1 MHVLV
6 VGSGGREHAL
16 VWKLSQSTSVTTITC
31 APGNVGL
38 ARVEKCTT
46 LPLSVTDFDDL
57 IQFARN
63 NNVELAVIGPEVP
76 LVAGIADAFEAAG
89 IKVFG
94 PTQDGAQLEGS
105 KSWSKQLMED
115 AGVPTARSQTFTA
128 AADAINY
135 LNQQSAPI
143 VVKADGLAA
152 GKGVT
157 VARTIQEA
165 IEAVTDLFSGTLG
178 DAGSTVVI
186 EDFLVGQEASVL
198 AFTDGQTILPMV
210 AAQDHKQVGEGDTGP
225 NTGGMGAY
233 APTPIVTPEV
243 MEHVQTQVLEP
254 TLRTLRDRGITYRGV
269 LYAGLMIA
277 PDGQPSV
284 VEFNCRFGDPE
295 TQVVLPLL
303 KSDLATVMMAC
314 AEGTLHEID
323 LEWHDSYAACVV
335 MASGG
340 YPGAYEKGKVI
351 NGLDSTDQTAVVFHA
366 GTAANESGE
375 VVTNGGRVLGITGR
389 GDTLQGAL
397 DLAYQ
402 AIANIQFEGAYFR
415 SDIGFRVLSKSN

>member
-16 VWKLSQSTSVTTITC
+16 VWKLSQSPTVTHISC

-38 ARVEKCTT
+38 ARVKKCTT
-46 LPLSVTDFDDL
+46 LPLSETDFDGL
-57 IQFARN
+57 IQFARSHD
-63 NNVELAVIGPEVP
+63 VELAVIGPEVP
-76 LVAGIADAFEAAG
+76 LVAGIADAFEAEG

-105 KSWSKQLMED
+105 KSWSKQLMDD
-115 AGVPTARSQTFTA
+115 AGVPTAQSRTFTA
-128 AADAINY
+128 AADAIDY
-135 LNQQSAPI
+135 LNQKSAPI

-157 VARTIQEA
+157 VARTTQEA
-165 IEAVTDLFSGTLG
+165 IDAVTDLFAGTLG

-243 MEHVQTQVLEP
+243 MEQVRQQVLEP
-254 TLRTLRDRGITYRGV
+254 TLKTLRDRGITYKGV

-303 KSDLATVMMAC
+303 KSDLATVMLAC
-314 AEGTLHEID
+314 AKGTLHEID
-323 LEWHDSYAACVV
+323 LEWHDGYAACVV

-340 YPGAYEKGKVI
+340 YPGAYEKGKTI
-351 NGLDSTDQTAVVFHA
+351 SGLDSAEQKAEVFHA
-366 GTAANESGE
+366 GTAAGSAGE

-389 GDTLQGAL
+389 GNSLQDAL
-397 DLAYQ
+397 DIAYQ
-402 AIANIQFEGAYFR
+402 AIADIQFEGAYYR
-415 SDIGFRVLSKSN
+415 SDIGFRVMGNS

>member
-16 VWKLSQSTSVTTITC
+16 VWKLSQSTRVTIITC

-38 ARVEKCTT
+38 ARIEKCTT

-63 NNVELAVIGPEVP
+63 TNVELAVIGPEVP
-76 LVAGIADAFEAAG
+76 LVAGISDAFEAAG

-165 IEAVTDLFSGTLG
+165 IDAVTDLFSGTLG

-210 AAQDHKQVGEGDTGP
+210 AAQDHK
-225 NTGGMGAY
+225 
-233 APTPIVTPEV
+233 
-243 MEHVQTQVLEP
+243 
-254 TLRTLRDRGITYRGV
+254 
-269 LYAGLMIA
+269 
-277 PDGQPSV
+277 
-284 VEFNCRFGDPE
+284 
-295 TQVVLPLL
+295 
-303 KSDLATVMMAC
+303 
-314 AEGTLHEID
+314 
-323 LEWHDSYAACVV
+323 
-335 MASGG
+335 
-340 YPGAYEKGKVI
+340 
-351 NGLDSTDQTAVVFHA
+351 
-366 GTAANESGE
+366 
-375 VVTNGGRVLGITGR
+375 
-389 GDTLQGAL
+389 
-397 DLAYQ
+397 
-402 AIANIQFEGAYFR
+402 
-415 SDIGFRVLSKSN
+415 

>member
-16 VWKLSQSTSVTTITC
+16 VWKLSQSTIVSRITC

-38 ARVEKCTT
+38 AQVEKCTT
-46 LPLSVTDFDDL
+46 LPLSVTDFDGL
-57 IQFARN
+57 IEFARN
-63 NNVELAVIGPEVP
+63 HDVELAVIGPEVP
-76 LVAGIADAFEAAG
+76 LVAGIADAFKAAG

-94 PTQDGAQLEGS
+94 PTQDGALLEGS
-105 KSWSKQLMED
+105 KSWSKQLMDD

-128 AADAINY
+128 AADAIDY

-157 VARTIQEA
+157 VAGTIQEA
-165 IEAVTDLFSGTLG
+165 IDAVTDLFSGTLG

-233 APTPIVTPEV
+233 APTPIAPPEV
-243 MEHVQTQVLEP
+243 MEQVLKQVLEP
-254 TLRTLRDRGITYRGV
+254 TLKTLCDRGITYQGV

-303 KSDLATVMMAC
+303 KSDLATVMLAC
-314 AEGTLHEID
+314 AEGKLHEID
-323 LEWHDSYAACVV
+323 LEWHDGYAACVV

-351 NGLDSTDQTAVVFHA
+351 SGLESTENTAVVFHA
-366 GTAANESGE
+366 GTAAAESGD

-389 GDTLQGAL
+389 GNSLQEAL
-397 DLAYQ
+397 DSAYQ
-402 AIANIQFEGAYFR
+402 AISSIQFEGAYYR
-415 SDIGFRVLSKSN
+415 SDIGFRVMGNG

>member
-16 VWKLSQSTSVTTITC
+16 VWKLSQSTRVTIITC

-38 ARVEKCTT
+38 ARIEKCTT

-63 NNVELAVIGPEVP
+63 TNVELAVIGPEVP
-76 LVAGIADAFEAAG
+76 LVAGISDAFEAAG

-165 IEAVTDLFSGTLG
+165 IDAVTDLFSGTLG

-243 MEHVQTQVLEP
+243 MEQVRQQVLEP
-254 TLRTLRDRGITYRGV
+254 TLKTLRDRGITYKGV

-303 KSDLATVMMAC
+303 KSDLAAVMLAC
-314 AEGTLHEID
+314 AEGKLHEID
-323 LEWHDSYAACVV
+323 LEWHDGYAACVV

-340 YPGAYEKGKVI
+340 YPGAYEKGKPI
-351 NGLDSTDQTAVVFHA
+351 GGLEPAEQTAAVFHA
-366 GTAANESGE
+366 GTAAGDSGE
-375 VVTNGGRVLGITGR
+375 IVTNGGRVLGITGR
-389 GDTLQGAL
+389 GETLQAAL

-402 AIANIQFEGAYFR
+402 AISTIQFEGAQFR
-415 SDIGFRVLSKSN
+415 ADIGFRVLGNRQ

>member
-16 VWKLSQSTSVTTITC
+16 VWKLSQSSAVTKISC

-46 LPLSVTDFDDL
+46 LPLSVTDFNGL
-57 IQFARN
+57 IQFSRSN
-63 NNVELAVIGPEVP
+63 GVELAVIGPEVP
-76 LVAGIADAFEAAG
+76 LVAGIANAFQAEG

-94 PTQDGAQLEGS
+94 PGQDGAQLEGS

-128 AADAINY
+128 ADDAIAY
-135 LNQQSAPI
+135 LNTQSVPI

-157 VARTIQEA
+157 VARTLPEA
-165 IEAVTDLFSGTLG
+165 IDAVTDLFSGTLG

-233 APTPIVTPEV
+233 APTPIVTPKV
-243 MEHVQTQVLEP
+243 MEQVRQQVLEP
-254 TLRTLRDRGITYRGV
+254 TLKTLRDRGITYKGV

-295 TQVVLPLL
+295 TQVILPLL
-303 KSDLATVMMAC
+303 KSDLAEIMVAC
-314 AEGTLHEID
+314 AEGKLHEIE
-323 LEWHDSYAACVV
+323 LEWHGGYAACVV

-340 YPGAYEKGKVI
+340 YPGPYQKGKPI
-351 NGLDSTDQTAVVFHA
+351 SGLDAADAKARVFHA
-366 GTAANESGE
+366 GTAGGASGE
-375 VVTNGGRVLGITGR
+375 IVTNGGRVLGITGR
-389 GDTLQGAL
+389 GDTLLDAL
-397 DLAYQ
+397 DEAYG
-402 AIANIQFEGAYFR
+402 AIADIQFDGAYYR
-415 SDIGFRVLSKSN
+415 SDIGFRVMG

>member
-16 VWKLSQSTSVTTITC
+16 VWKLSQSTRVTTITC

-38 ARVEKCTT
+38 ARIEKCTT

-63 NNVELAVIGPEVP
+63 TNVELAVIGPEVP
-76 LVAGIADAFEAAG
+76 LVAGISDAFEAAG

-165 IEAVTDLFSGTLG
+165 IDAVTDLFSGTLG

-243 MEHVQTQVLEP
+243 MEQVRQQVLEP
-254 TLRTLRDRGITYRGV
+254 TLKTLRDRGITYKGV

-303 KSDLATVMMAC
+303 KSDLAAVMLAC
-314 AEGTLHEID
+314 AEGKLHEID
-323 LEWHDSYAACVV
+323 LEWHDGYAACVV

-340 YPGAYEKGKVI
+340 YPGAYEKGKPI
-351 NGLDSTDQTAVVFHA
+351 GGLEPAEQTAAVFHA
-366 GTAANESGE
+366 GTAAGDSGE
-375 VVTNGGRVLGITGR
+375 IVTNGGRVLGITGR
-389 GDTLQGAL
+389 GETLQAAL

-402 AIANIQFEGAYFR
+402 AISTIQFEGAQFR
-415 SDIGFRVLSKSN
+415 ADIGFRVLGNRQ